1 MTDQQGVPGRIREG
15 LGTTE
20 GFHAALAA
28 VDVAGWDS
36 EVGQEVLCYL
46 RFEVVAPAVE
56 SRRLQGAAREDA
68 TAAGW
73 EAAWLAST
81 TRSVRQAGSPWG
93 AIRAAVERAIGGS
106 YVAERCGTSARTG
119 WRRIGRVGDA
129 PLVVATD
136 AMTLERAAEGRASSQ
151 VSCSAS
157 ERLGQRLEWI
167 RLALTDAGWAP
178 TVAEDALAWVAF
190 SYSGSTAGVRDV
202 RHKGMAYAA
211 TSNGETVVADVAAAA
226 PDQYFDLRCVYCAAP
241 VTVQAQRRTPSVA
254 SSNSGPWFR
263 LAAGASHAAGCT
275 NDVQGGVRGWRAAAA
290 SLGIEPWQLRRLALL
305 VVGGRDHAGLLEL
318 VVSEGRDVLG
328 KPAVKRSIATTL
340 RRWAPCPSSLLAA
353 QYPAGRGLARAA

>member
-1 MTDQQGVPGRIREG
+1 VTDQQGVPGRVREG
-15 LGTTE
+15 IGTTE
-20 GFHAALAA
+20 GFQAAIAA

-36 EVGQEVLCYL
+36 QVGQELLRYL

-56 SRRLQGAAREDA
+56 ARRLRGPAREDVI
-68 TAAGW
+68 AAGW
-73 EAAWLAST
+73 EAAWRAST
-81 TRSVRQAGSPWG
+81 TRSVRQADSPWG

-106 YVAERCGTSARTG
+106 YVAERCGTSPRTG
-119 WRRIGRVGDA
+119 WRRIGRDGDA

-136 AMTLERAAEGRASSQ
+136 ATALERAAALRASSP

-167 RLALTDAGWAP
+167 CVALTAAGWAA
-178 TVAEDALAWVAF
+178 TVAEDALTWVAF
-190 SYSGSTAGVRDV
+190 SYSGSIGGVHDV
-202 RHKGMAYAA
+202 RHKAMAYAA
-211 TSNGETVVADVAAAA
+211 THDGEIVVAAVAATA
-226 PDQYFDLRCVYCAAP
+226 PDRYFDMRCVHCMAAL
-241 VTVQAQRRTPSVA
+241 TLQTQRKNPSVDA
-254 SSNSGPWFR
+254 SNTGAWFR
-263 LAAGASHAAGCT
+263 LAAGASHAAGCA

-290 SLGIEPWQLRRLALL
+290 SLGLEPWQLRRLALL
-305 VVGGRDHAGLLEL
+305 VAGGRDHAGLLEL

-353 QYPAGRGLARAA
+353 QYPARRGLPRAA